1 MDRWTEIRTAYQ
13 VAKFGT
19 VSAAADNLGIHRAT
33 VIRHID
39 ALEAE
44 LGGKVF
50 QRHARGYTVTEVG
63 EDLMRVAQRTEEH
76 FDGLAGR
83 TRGRAGEITG
93 ELIVT
98 SPEGSSSLLLPVIS
112 SFQHLNPQMTVK
124 YRTGPELFRLEY
136 GEAHVAVRA
145 GRKPTDPD
153 NVVLPFVSIRRAL
166 YAHKHY
172 LQSFD
177 MKIPETKS
185 EYAKHTL
192 VTSDGNSF
200 LADRFKSWISDN
212 IPDETRRFIS
222 TSYLIG
228 EEAVYNGIGIGFC
241 PTFVAAERPGLVMIA
256 PPREEWDV
264 KLWILSH
271 GDVFRTAKVQGFLKL
286 LRDDDYLSNFSFS

>member
-1 MDRWTEIRTAYQ
+1 M
-13 VAKFGT
+13 
-19 VSAAADNLGIHRAT
+19 
-33 VIRHID
+33 IRHID

-76 FDGLAGR
+76 FEGLAGR
-83 TRGRAGEITG
+83 TRGRAGEMTG

-98 SPEGSSSLLLPVIS
+98 SPEGVSPVLLPVIR
-112 SFQHLNPQMTVK
+112 SFQHLNPQMRVN
-124 YRTGPELFRLEY
+124 YRTSPELFRLEY

-145 GRKPTDPD
+145 GRKPTDLD
-153 NVVLPFVSIRRAL
+153 NVVLPFLAIRRAL
-166 YAHKHY
+166 YAHKNY

-177 MKIPETKS
+177 MKIPKNKD

-192 VTSDGNSF
+192 VTTDGNTF
-200 LADRFKSWISDN
+200 LHDLFKSWISDN
-212 IPDETRRFIS
+212 IPNETRRFVS

-241 PTFVAAERPGLVMIA
+241 PTFVAAEKPDLIMIA

-264 KLWILSH
+264 NLWILSH
-271 GDVFRTAKVQGFLKL
+271 GDVFRTAKVQSFLKL
-286 LRDDDYLSNFSFS
+286 LRDDDYLSSFSFA

>member
-1 MDRWTEIRTAYQ
+1 MDRWTEIRTAYH

-19 VSAAADNLGIHRAT
+19 VSAAAANLGIHRAT

-76 FDGLAGR
+76 FEGLAGR
-83 TRGRAGEITG
+83 TRGRAGEMTG

-98 SPEGSSSLLLPVIS
+98 SPEGISSVLLPVIR
-112 SFQHLNPQMTVK
+112 SFQHLNPQMRVN
-124 YRTGPELFRLEY
+124 YRTSPELFRLEY

-145 GRKPTDPD
+145 GRTPTDLD
-153 NVVLPFVSIRRAL
+153 NVVLPFLAIRRAL
-166 YAHKHY
+166 YAHKNY

-177 MKIPETKS
+177 MKIPKNKD

-192 VTSDGNSF
+192 VTSDGNTF
-200 LADRFKSWISDN
+200 VHDLFKSWISDN
-212 IPDETRRFIS
+212 IPNETRRFVS

-241 PTFVAAERPGLVMIA
+241 PTFVAAEKPDLIMIA

-264 KLWILSH
+264 NLWILSH
-271 GDVFRTAKVQGFLKL
+271 GDVFRTAKVQSFLKL
-286 LRDDDYLSNFSFS
+286 LRDDDYLSSFSFA